1 MRLADGYRDGEGR
14 VEIFHDGHWGTVCD
28 DFWDIKDAQVVCREL
43 GYSRALLA
51 LQTSLFGEGNGHI
64 WLDNVHCVGNE
75 SSIAN
80 CQHNGW
86 NDNDC
91 YHYEDASVICSNTT
105 GESLGECRHL
115 TCISRQLLYN
125 ALACIQELFCK
136 VGVLFAAVIR
146 GLHVTLLFNYQ
157 SLVSYTPWRGYVLNQ
172 IPHALSFPY
181 VLIISN
187 CIPNFFIK
195 LSFIYYPIHLNFK
208 FPVHL
213 KQIWMAVKQVKC
225 HICEPWMKYRT

>member
-43 GYSRALLA
+43 GYSRAPLA

-86 NDNDC
+86 NDNNC

-105 GESLGECRHL
+105 GESLGECGHL
-115 TCISRQLLYN
+115 TCISGNYCTTHLLVFKSYS
-125 ALACIQELFCK
+125 AKSESCLQP
-136 VGVLFAAVIR
+136 
-146 GLHVTLLFNYQ
+146 LLEVF
-157 SLVSYTPWRGYVLNQ
+157 T
-172 IPHALSFPY
+172 
-181 VLIISN
+181 
-187 CIPNFFIK
+187 
-195 LSFIYYPIHLNFK
+195 
-208 FPVHL
+208 
-213 KQIWMAVKQVKC
+213 
-225 HICEPWMKYRT
+225 